1 MFFICKFVLN
11 EKLFVDICMYEIY
24 VCVEMYKY
32 KCKFVYLFGCG
43 IWEII
48 FYLIGYFI
56 IIL

>member
-43 IWEII
+43 FWE
-48 FYLIGYFI
+48 FKLFFI
-56 IIL
+56 